1 MSKKKAYTF
10 NWLQAF
16 SIVDC
21 VSVFKTCCFH
31 LLATMQ
37 IGLFFFNDGT
47 PNGNHHGDSM
57 GTPWEPHGK
66 THGDPMGTTWTP
78 HGKPHGKPMGTHCK
92 FMVSAW
98 GTPWENH
105 WNPMGKPW

>member
-21 VSVFKTCCFH
+21 VSVFKTCCVH
-31 LLATMQ
+31 LIATMQ

-57 GTPWEPHGK
+57 GTPWEPHGQ
-66 THGDPMGTTWTP
+66 THGDPMGTPWTP
-78 HGKPHGKPMGTHCK
+78 HGEAHGKTMGN
-92 FMVSAW
+92 
-98 GTPWENH
+98 PWENH
-105 WNPMGKPW
+105 GNPWETHGQPIGNPWEPM